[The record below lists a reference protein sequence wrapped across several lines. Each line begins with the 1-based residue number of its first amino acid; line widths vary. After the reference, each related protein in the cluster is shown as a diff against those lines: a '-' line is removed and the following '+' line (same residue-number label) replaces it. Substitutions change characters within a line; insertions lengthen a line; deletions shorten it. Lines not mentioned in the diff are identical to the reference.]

1 VEQCGAVTSPEVVSP
16 DMTSP
21 EVASP
26 KMTSPEVTGNNVT
39 GNERGIISR
48 VFLGISSIFPAKGKL
63 AKIFYPSE
71 RIQY

>member
-1 VEQCGAVTSPEVVSP
+1 MGTAQTLFEVEQCGAVTSPEVVSP

-48 VFLGISSIFPAKGKL
+48 VFLGISSIFPGTPL
-63 AKIFYPSE
+63 DS
-71 RIQY
+71 R